1 MKNKIKVFSDL
12 SGPLVKDWGPVPFF
26 YIKGISGT
34 SKDEQPESST
44 NVPSKIYFFITK
56 PPVSTADDY
65 GCFNTSSTTFNKL
78 GELGFVN
85 EL

>member
-1 MKNKIKVFSDL
+1 MN
-12 SGPLVKDWGPVPFF
+12 
-26 YIKGISGT
+26 GISGT
-34 SKDEQPESST
+34 SKDEQLDSST
-44 NVPSKIYFFITK
+44 NVPSKINFFIIK

-65 GCFNTSSTTFNKL
+65 GCFNISSTTFNKL